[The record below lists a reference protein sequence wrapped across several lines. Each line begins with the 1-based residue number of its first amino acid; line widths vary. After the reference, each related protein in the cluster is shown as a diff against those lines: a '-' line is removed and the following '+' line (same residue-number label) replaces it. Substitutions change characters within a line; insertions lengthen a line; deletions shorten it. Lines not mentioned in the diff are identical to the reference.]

1 MPEEGAQGV
10 QAAEETSA
18 AGAALYEDGEAAKRL
33 LNELPC
39 VITPAQAMQAGH
51 VRRLKE
57 AEPDLNTVVFKNGDG
72 TRTAYRYALPVKYE
86 ENGII
91 KDKSNRIIQSDRT
104 GYAFENEANEV
115 KTYFPQA
122 LGEKG
127 ARLEYE
133 GYFLELTPFTAQ
145 SAGISAT
152 TGRQAARADILRA
165 VTPSA
170 DAVSYNGALGG
181 EVSLRYTP
189 TLLGFKEDIILS
201 GYTGADSFSFI
212 LETDGLELKEISGNW
227 YLAEPESGRIV
238 IELGEI
244 YIYDSYTGA
253 EPAEGEAWTHKTY
266 GHISAQT
273 ISSGQKYILTVHA
286 PEGYLDAP
294 ERVYPVY
301 IDPSFSVTSTYI
313 QDTHISSGY
322 PGTNYNTS
330 SLLNLGYGSSS
341 KSTRILVKV
350 TNMVNGES
358 KPGLDAGSIN
368 SATYHMYCTSSYTS
382 NPYVDVYMIQIGAGG
397 IGSTWETSTAT
408 WNNAASSTL
417 SGATLVSSTRV
428 GNKGWYEFDVTDA
441 YVKWWQLLRHNGLLF
456 KMRVESAS
464 ENYWRQFASA
474 TYSDSSKLPYLTV
487 VYDEPESLSI
497 NPSSIQLYTGEQF
510 SPSAVI
516 TPPGAAYGIMYWSSS
531 NTGVASIDYA
541 TGKITAKS
549 PGTTTISVIM
559 NTGSAN
565 LSASCTLTVLS
576 GTPPAKADGE
586 YYIFNNWCC
595 KPSMIKDGSMTDGT
609 KVWQMNW
616 SSSNAP
622 SMKWKAIRLYNGYY
636 LFRPLNSSTL
646 AMSAYSSTVTIKN
659 IGSSNSAN
667 DVPYHAQ
674 WRITKYSDGR
684 VKLSPRSNTSLC
696 MQTNRANNGA
706 AEDIILASS
715 TPEYAY
721 YRLVETDDYVPTTGI
736 SIPTNV
742 YLLKN
747 GTYTFS
753 PIVMPSNATFK
764 KYGWEKQNAGIAQIS
779 DSTGNVVTGQGE
791 GTAWVRARCLDT
803 NITGTCTVNV
813 HFLEEGKDYLLRNAN
828 SDLIMG
834 VDDQTASGS
843 YLWQEKSAFFDSQKF
858 SFESVSKTA
867 GPYLYI
873 KNTNSGLYLGVENNS
888 TAHDAAVK
896 LYAKNTGAS
905 GQQFKI
911 TRTSGEKIQIMP
923 KTGESGSPKRVLSP
937 KNGALVNYNM
947 VCQRNIDS
955 SNITHE
961 WYIEEP
967 KYEYIPLEGQQQSL
981 WCWAASARMLSFSYY
996 NVTKTQAQA
1005 VMHVKGT
1012 DDNVDGTIYDTKDA
1026 ASYYQDGADNL
1037 EIQNYKRYSEDILRR
1052 FIDDGH
1058 PVCIFRGKYISPSIR
1073 RSGHIIVLFGY
1084 IWNEKYNR
1092 YDYLIRDPEP
1102 SNKGQT
1108 IIMSYQ
1114 KLVNSFNLSSNS
1126 GEDSDGGIW
1135 ERTLVH
1141 GTSYSD
1147 QAIDWLLAN

>member
-1 MPEEGAQGV
+1 MAIGA
-10 QAAEETSA
+10 
-18 AGAALYEDGEAAKRL
+18 Y
-33 LNELPC
+33 
-39 VITPAQAMQAGH
+39 
-51 VRRLKE
+51 
-57 AEPDLNTVVFKNGDG
+57 
-72 TRTAYRYALPVKYE
+72 
-86 ENGII
+86 
-91 KDKSNRIIQSDRT
+91 
-104 GYAFENEANEV
+104 
-115 KTYFPQA
+115 
-122 LGEKG
+122 
-127 ARLEYE
+127 
-133 GYFLELTPFTAQ
+133 
-145 SAGISAT
+145 T
-152 TGRQAARADILRA
+152 T
-165 VTPSA
+165 
-170 DAVSYNGALGG
+170 N
-181 EVSLRYTP
+181 
-189 TLLGFKEDIILS
+189 
-201 GYTGADSFSFI
+201 
-212 LETDGLELKEISGNW
+212 
-227 YLAEPESGRIV
+227 
-238 IELGEI
+238 
-244 YIYDSYTGA
+244 
-253 EPAEGEAWTHKTY
+253 
-266 GHISAQT
+266 
-273 ISSGQKYILTVHA
+273 LTV
-286 PEGYLDAP
+286 
-294 ERVYPVY
+294 
-301 IDPSFSVTSTYI
+301 
-313 QDTHISSGY
+313 
-322 PGTNYNTS
+322 
-330 SLLNLGYGSSS
+330 
-341 KSTRILVKV
+341 KS
-350 TNMVNGES
+350 
-358 KPGLDAGSIN
+358 
-368 SATYHMYCTSSYTS
+368 
-382 NPYVDVYMIQIGAGG
+382 
-397 IGSTWETSTAT
+397 
-408 WNNAASSTL
+408 
-417 SGATLVSSTRV
+417 
-428 GNKGWYEFDVTDA
+428 
-441 YVKWWQLLRHNGLLF
+441 
-456 KMRVESAS
+456 
-464 ENYWRQFASA
+464 
-474 TYSDSSKLPYLTV
+474 
-487 VYDEPESLSI
+487 
-497 NPSSIQLYTGEQF
+497 
-510 SPSAVI
+510 
-516 TPPGAAYGIMYWSSS
+516 
-531 NTGVASIDYA
+531 
-541 TGKITAKS
+541 
-549 PGTTTISVIM
+549 
-559 NTGSAN
+559 
-565 LSASCTLTVLS
+565 
-576 GTPPAKADGE
+576 
-586 YYIFNNWCC
+586 
-595 KPSMIKDGSMTDGT
+595 
-609 KVWQMNW
+609 
-616 SSSNAP
+616 
-622 SMKWKAIRLYNGYY
+622 
-636 LFRPLNSSTL
+636 
-646 AMSAYSSTVTIKN
+646 
-659 IGSSNSAN
+659 
-667 DVPYHAQ
+667 
-674 WRITKYSDGR
+674 
-684 VKLSPRSNTSLC
+684 
-696 MQTNRANNGA
+696 
-706 AEDIILASS
+706 
-715 TPEYAY
+715 
-721 YRLVETDDYVPTTGI
+721 
-736 SIPTNV
+736 
-742 YLLKN
+742 
-747 GTYTFS
+747 
-753 PIVMPSNATFK
+753 
-764 KYGWEKQNAGIAQIS
+764 
-779 DSTGNVVTGQGE
+779 
-791 GTAWVRARCLDT
+791 ARCLDT

-1026 ASYYQDGADNL
+1026 ASYYQDGADNM

>member
-1 MPEEGAQGV
+1 MAIGA
-10 QAAEETSA
+10 
-18 AGAALYEDGEAAKRL
+18 Y
-33 LNELPC
+33 
-39 VITPAQAMQAGH
+39 
-51 VRRLKE
+51 
-57 AEPDLNTVVFKNGDG
+57 
-72 TRTAYRYALPVKYE
+72 
-86 ENGII
+86 
-91 KDKSNRIIQSDRT
+91 
-104 GYAFENEANEV
+104 
-115 KTYFPQA
+115 
-122 LGEKG
+122 
-127 ARLEYE
+127 
-133 GYFLELTPFTAQ
+133 
-145 SAGISAT
+145 T
-152 TGRQAARADILRA
+152 T
-165 VTPSA
+165 
-170 DAVSYNGALGG
+170 N
-181 EVSLRYTP
+181 
-189 TLLGFKEDIILS
+189 
-201 GYTGADSFSFI
+201 
-212 LETDGLELKEISGNW
+212 
-227 YLAEPESGRIV
+227 
-238 IELGEI
+238 
-244 YIYDSYTGA
+244 
-253 EPAEGEAWTHKTY
+253 
-266 GHISAQT
+266 
-273 ISSGQKYILTVHA
+273 LTV
-286 PEGYLDAP
+286 
-294 ERVYPVY
+294 
-301 IDPSFSVTSTYI
+301 
-313 QDTHISSGY
+313 
-322 PGTNYNTS
+322 
-330 SLLNLGYGSSS
+330 
-341 KSTRILVKV
+341 KS
-350 TNMVNGES
+350 
-358 KPGLDAGSIN
+358 
-368 SATYHMYCTSSYTS
+368 
-382 NPYVDVYMIQIGAGG
+382 
-397 IGSTWETSTAT
+397 
-408 WNNAASSTL
+408 
-417 SGATLVSSTRV
+417 
-428 GNKGWYEFDVTDA
+428 
-441 YVKWWQLLRHNGLLF
+441 
-456 KMRVESAS
+456 
-464 ENYWRQFASA
+464 
-474 TYSDSSKLPYLTV
+474 
-487 VYDEPESLSI
+487 
-497 NPSSIQLYTGEQF
+497 
-510 SPSAVI
+510 
-516 TPPGAAYGIMYWSSS
+516 
-531 NTGVASIDYA
+531 
-541 TGKITAKS
+541 
-549 PGTTTISVIM
+549 
-559 NTGSAN
+559 
-565 LSASCTLTVLS
+565 
-576 GTPPAKADGE
+576 
-586 YYIFNNWCC
+586 
-595 KPSMIKDGSMTDGT
+595 
-609 KVWQMNW
+609 
-616 SSSNAP
+616 
-622 SMKWKAIRLYNGYY
+622 
-636 LFRPLNSSTL
+636 
-646 AMSAYSSTVTIKN
+646 
-659 IGSSNSAN
+659 
-667 DVPYHAQ
+667 
-674 WRITKYSDGR
+674 
-684 VKLSPRSNTSLC
+684 
-696 MQTNRANNGA
+696 
-706 AEDIILASS
+706 
-715 TPEYAY
+715 
-721 YRLVETDDYVPTTGI
+721 
-736 SIPTNV
+736 
-742 YLLKN
+742 
-747 GTYTFS
+747 
-753 PIVMPSNATFK
+753 
-764 KYGWEKQNAGIAQIS
+764 
-779 DSTGNVVTGQGE
+779 
-791 GTAWVRARCLDT
+791 ARCLDT

-905 GQQFKI
+905 GQQVKI